1 MKKYFGFIL
10 SIVLALIM
18 MAFTFYVKSTLK
30 PDDILVNKIKD
41 IPYSYFVSDED
52 RFSQDVE
59 DFKIDENDI
68 IALKVKL
75 NKHIKFVRRNRIS
88 EFDVLESY
96 NLSDFSDEKIYIAE
110 GIMYNE
116 GLEVFNI
123 LNLNH
128 IPMKE
133 GSEYIVLL
141 DSNYFEDYQNLLDKK
156 LYNLYGNNNKTFS
169 KINTNASKIIEDEYI
184 EYDKLDDYLP
194 VKNNKQK
201 DEYLNKVKE
210 IFIKL
215 GILQ

>member
-30 PDDILVNKIKD
+30 PDDILLNKIKD
-41 IPYSYFVSDED
+41 IPYSYSVSDED

-96 NLSDFSDEKIYIAE
+96 NSSDFSDEKIYIAE
-110 GIMYNE
+110 DIMYNE

-141 DSNYFEDYQNLLDKK
+141 DSNYFEDYQNVLDKK

-215 GILQ
+215 GIE

>member
-30 PDDILVNKIKD
+30 PDDILLNKIKD
-41 IPYSYFVSDED
+41 IPYSYSVSDED

-96 NLSDFSDEKIYIAE
+96 NSSDFSDEKIYIAE
-110 GIMYNE
+110 DIMYNE

-128 IPMKE
+128 VPMKE

-141 DSNYFEDYQNLLDKK
+141 DSNYFEDYQNVLDKK

-215 GILQ
+215 GIE

>member
-30 PDDILVNKIKD
+30 PDDILLNKIKD
-41 IPYSYFVSDED
+41 IPYSYSVSDED

-96 NLSDFSDEKIYIAE
+96 NSSDFSDKKIYIAE

-141 DSNYFEDYQNLLDKK
+141 DSNYFEDYQNVLDKK

-169 KINTNASKIIEDEYI
+169 KINTNASNIINDEYNI
-184 EYDKLDDYLP
+184 YYDELDNYLP
-194 VKNNKQK
+194 VQNDKQK
-201 DEYLNKVKE
+201 EEYLNKVKE

-215 GILQ
+215 GIE

>member
-41 IPYSYFVSDED
+41 TPYSYFVSEED
-52 RFSQDVE
+52 RFSQDLE

-75 NKHIKFVRRNRIS
+75 NKHIKFVNKNRIS

-96 NLSDFSDEKIYIAE
+96 NSSDFSDEKIYIAE

-116 GLEVFNI
+116 NLEVFNI

-141 DSNYFEDYQNLLDKK
+141 DSHYFEDYQNILDKK
-156 LYNLYGNNNKTFS
+156 LYNLYGNNNKSFS
-169 KINTNASKIIEDEYI
+169 KISTNASKFVNDIYI
-184 EYDKLDDYLP
+184 KYDDLDDYLP
-194 VKNNKQK
+194 VQNDKQK
-201 DEYLNKVKE
+201 EEYLNKVNE

-215 GILQ
+215 GIQ

>member
-30 PDDILVNKIKD
+30 PDDILLNKIKD
-41 IPYSYFVSDED
+41 IPYSYSVSDED

-75 NKHIKFVRRNRIS
+75 NKHIKFVRGNRIS

-96 NLSDFSDEKIYIAE
+96 NSSDFSDEKIYIAE

-141 DSNYFEDYQNLLDKK
+141 DSNYFEDYQNVLDKK

-169 KINTNASKIIEDEYI
+169 KINTNASKIINDEYNI
-184 EYDKLDDYLP
+184 YYDELDNYLP
-194 VKNNKQK
+194 VQNDKQK
-201 DEYLNKVKE
+201 EEYLNKVKE

-215 GILQ
+215 GIE